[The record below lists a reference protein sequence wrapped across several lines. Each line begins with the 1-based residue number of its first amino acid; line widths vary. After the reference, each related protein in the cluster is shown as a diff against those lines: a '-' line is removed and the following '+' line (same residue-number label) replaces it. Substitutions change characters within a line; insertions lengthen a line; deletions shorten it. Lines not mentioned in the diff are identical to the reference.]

1 VNLVIFAEEPVAALL
16 KRLGRPAVGTRNLK
30 LGIWW
35 LNPFNIFTRRLFD
48 KAFYILSI
56 NWKRKTSLCRSTYP
70 IRGL

>member
-56 NWKRKTSLCRSTYP
+56 N
-70 IRGL
+70 